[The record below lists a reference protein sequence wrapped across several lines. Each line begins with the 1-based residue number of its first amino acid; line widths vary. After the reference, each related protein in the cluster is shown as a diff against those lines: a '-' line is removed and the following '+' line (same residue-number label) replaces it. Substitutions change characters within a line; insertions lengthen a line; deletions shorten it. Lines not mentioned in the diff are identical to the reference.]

1 MEGGQRLGEVGW
13 GWSVEKGW
21 ETNSRPPS
29 IPSQALGANG
39 HSHGA
44 LLAPLPDRPCV
55 CVGLYHTSLH
65 ISKSH
70 IRKLSFQSWLR
81 SRNR

>member
-1 MEGGQRLGEVGW
+1 M
-13 GWSVEKGW
+13 
-21 ETNSRPPS
+21 NSGLRS

-44 LLAPLPDRPCV
+44 LLALLPDRPCV
-55 CVGLYHTSLH
+55 CVGLHHTSLH

-70 IRKLSFQSWLR
+70 IQKLSFQS
-81 SRNR
+81 